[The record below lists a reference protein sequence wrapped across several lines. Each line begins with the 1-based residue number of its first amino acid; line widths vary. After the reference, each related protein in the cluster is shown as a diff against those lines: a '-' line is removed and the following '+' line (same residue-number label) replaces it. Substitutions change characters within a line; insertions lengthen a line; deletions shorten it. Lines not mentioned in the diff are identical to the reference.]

1 MRLMGELQRGEG
13 VNVWVDAGCEGVHIT
28 GPMKQLNSFKR
39 IVSFALLNLRV
50 LAQW

>member
-1 MRLMGELQRGEG
+1 MGELQRGEG
-13 VNVWVDAGCEGVHIT
+13 VNVWVDAGCEGVNVT

-39 IVSFALLNLRV
+39 IIYFTLSNLRV